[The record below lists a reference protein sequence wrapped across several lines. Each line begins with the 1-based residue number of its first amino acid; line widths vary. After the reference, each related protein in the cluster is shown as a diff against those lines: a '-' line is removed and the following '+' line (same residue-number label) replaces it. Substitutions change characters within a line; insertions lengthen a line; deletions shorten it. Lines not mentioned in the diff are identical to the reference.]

1 MSISA
6 NCPDCGAGY
15 NLDAG
20 LAGKRVRCQKCEG
33 TFAVP
38 MPEAEA
44 APLPRAGRSSGVAK
58 RRRSVRKEGWEDR
71 YEGEEESRG
80 GDSKTILWIVA
91 GVGGFFLLIFLICGG
106 TIVYFSLAVKST
118 VDNAV
123 ETAQAGPSP
132 PPFPAPFPGVVLPPR
147 DVNEA
152 LGRLRNLDP
161 KQQKDAASWLS
172 RQPVDPG
179 RQAEVA
185 GALEPLLSSAD
196 KQLRAAA
203 AGALEKWATANNVPA
218 LVRAYKNPGSGFEGN
233 QIKRSARNALV
244 RLKDRR
250 GAQAIA
256 PNLVNIRTRFDA
268 RRALE
273 QMGPIAEDAALPYV
287 RHAEWQVAIE
297 ACRVLAKVGT
307 AKSLQTLEQ
316 ELRQIEGGRGSRRI
330 LVGELKRAIKA
341 IQGRTGR

>member
-1 MSISA
+1 MSISTT
-6 NCPDCGAGY
+6 CPDCGAGY

-44 APLPRAGRSSGVAK
+44 APELRTGRSSGAVT

-80 GDSKTILWIVA
+80 GDSRAILWVVGGI
-91 GVGGFFLLIFLICGG
+91 GGFFLLIFLICGG
-106 TIVYFSLAVKST
+106 TILYFALAVKST

-123 ETAQAGPSP
+123 ETAQTMPGP
-132 PPFPAPFPGVVLPPR
+132 PALPGIVLPPR

-152 LGRLRNLDP
+152 LARLRNNFDP
-161 KQQKDAASWLS
+161 KQQKDAASWLA
-172 RQPVDPG
+172 RQSVDPR

-185 GALEPLLSSAD
+185 GALEPLLASPD
-196 KQLRAAA
+196 MKLRAEAA
-203 AGALEKWATANNVPA
+203 RAMEKWATANNVA
-218 LVRAYKNPGSGFEGN
+218 TLVKLYKDPGSGIYGS
-233 QIKRSARNALV
+233 QAKRSARAALV

-256 PNLVNIRTRFDA
+256 PDLVNIRTRFDA

-273 QMGPIAEDAALPYV
+273 QMGPVAEDAALPYV

-297 ACRVLAKVGT
+297 ACRVLTKVGT
-307 AKSLQTLEQ
+307 AKSLPTLEQ

-341 IQGRTGR
+341 IQGRMGR